1 MDIKE
6 FAQAVQDAV
15 QKELGKGY
23 EVTLRKVSK
32 NNSVTLMG
40 LIIAAD
46 GQNISPTIYLD
57 SFREAYE
64 EGAPLPRIVEKI
76 LEIYKKDTPRK
87 SIDMG
92 FFKDFEKVKRRIC
105 YRLINRE
112 KNEKLL
118 TQIPYVEFLDLAICF
133 YYAYQGKELGDGS
146 ILIFN
151 THIEMWDTSVSEL
164 LTLAQ
169 ENTPVLFPWE
179 CRGMEDVLWELMQ
192 EEAPKEDLKEED
204 ANKIESSGRAAG
216 IPLKILGNRSHIYG
230 AGCILYPG
238 LLEELSKKEGK
249 NFYILPSS
257 IHEVILLEAEGVEDA
272 ETLKTMIMDVNDTQ
286 VEPEEI
292 LSYNLYYFDR
302 ADNHV
307 RIF

>member
-1 MDIKE
+1 MDVRE
-6 FAQAVQDAV
+6 FAQTVQAAV

-23 EVTLRKVSK
+23 EVTLREVSK
-32 NNSVTLMG
+32 NNSVTLLG

-64 EGAPLPRIVEKI
+64 EGAPLSCIVEKI

-92 FFKDFEKVKRRIC
+92 FFKDFEKVKDRIC

-112 KNEKLL
+112 KNETLL

-151 THIEMWDTSVSEL
+151 THMEMWDTSVSEL

-169 ENTPVLFPWE
+169 QNTPVLFPWE
-179 CRGMEDVLWELMQ
+179 CRTMEDVLCELMQ
-192 EEAPKEDLKEED
+192 EEDLKEED
-204 ANKIESSGRAAG
+204 IDKTEPSGGAAG
-216 IPLKILGNRSHIYG
+216 IHMRILGNRSHVYG

-238 LLEELSKKEGK
+238 LLEELAKKEDK

-272 ETLKTMIMDVNDTQ
+272 EILKTMIMDVNDTQ

-292 LSYNLYYFDR
+292 LSYNLYYFNR
-302 ADNHV
+302 TDNHV